1 MAQALAAAELA
12 KETVVAVVLVEVE
25 VEVEVVEVEVVQALV
40 LVPAAVVEA
49 VVEMVRV
56 RPSRRR

>member
-25 VEVEVVEVEVVQALV
+25 VEVEVVDCLNKY
-40 LVPAAVVEA
+40 
-49 VVEMVRV
+49 
-56 RPSRRR
+56 